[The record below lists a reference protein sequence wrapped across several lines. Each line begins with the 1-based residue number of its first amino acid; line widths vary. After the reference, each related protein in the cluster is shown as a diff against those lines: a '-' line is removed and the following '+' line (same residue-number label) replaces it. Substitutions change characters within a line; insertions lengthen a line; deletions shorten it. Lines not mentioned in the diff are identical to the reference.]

1 LIRTLSSKFEE
12 AGMSD
17 IDDLSKKTDATR
29 RVFPSVSNIR
39 LCSTESDILRY
50 RMRSSKHRS
59 VRGAFYSI
67 A

>member
-1 LIRTLSSKFEE
+1 
-12 AGMSD
+12 MSD